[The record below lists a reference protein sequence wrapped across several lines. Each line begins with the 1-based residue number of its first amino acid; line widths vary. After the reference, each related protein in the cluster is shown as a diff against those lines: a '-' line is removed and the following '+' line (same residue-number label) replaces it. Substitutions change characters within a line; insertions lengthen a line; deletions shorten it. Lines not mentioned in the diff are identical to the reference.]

1 MQLKLGVSFL
11 IVALLVLGVNTVV
24 TRTVDERNFFA
35 SFAGL
40 VFADV
45 LLALLAAWVLSRI
58 LTRQIRKLVS
68 ATAVISQGDLTRKV
82 EMSSRDEIGELA
94 KSFNAMLASLLNI
107 VFEVRSTS
115 ERIFDSAQALSTTAG
130 SVDSSTREIAAASKT
145 IAKGAE
151 EQVAMLGRAREL
163 TREIALAAEEI
174 AAKAQTTHRSVRE
187 AGERAKASAD
197 DASRAKATIGEIVQ
211 SIQRAMGSVEG
222 FRDRALLIH
231 KTVEF
236 ITQVAHQTHLLA
248 LNADIEAARAGEQGR
263 GFGVI
268 AEEVRKLAED
278 SRAFGEQI
286 QRLSQQ
292 INSES
297 IEVIEAM
304 KASTVA
310 AIEGKC
316 VVESATTALIEI
328 SATFLATM
336 ERVREITELTV
347 RQARGAEGLVKTIE
361 NTAKIAEGYASGTEE
376 ASAAIQ
382 EQTVAMT
389 EMTSSAS
396 TLAKT
401 SDHLK
406 ELVTI
411 FRME

>member
-45 LLALLAAWVLSRI
+45 LLALLAAWVLSRV

>member
-45 LLALLAAWVLSRI
+45 LLALLAAWVLSRV

-389 EMTSSAS
+389 EMTASAS

>member
-45 LLALLAAWVLSRI
+45 LLALLAAWVLSRV

-115 ERIFDSAQALSTTAG
+115 EQIFDSAQALSTTAG

-151 EQVAMLGRAREL
+151 EQVGMLGRAREL

-197 DASRAKATIGEIVQ
+197 DASRA
-211 SIQRAMGSVEG
+211 
-222 FRDRALLIH
+222 
-231 KTVEF
+231 
-236 ITQVAHQTHLLA
+236 
-248 LNADIEAARAGEQGR
+248 
-263 GFGVI
+263 
-268 AEEVRKLAED
+268 
-278 SRAFGEQI
+278 
-286 QRLSQQ
+286 
-292 INSES
+292 
-297 IEVIEAM
+297 
-304 KASTVA
+304 
-310 AIEGKC
+310 
-316 VVESATTALIEI
+316 
-328 SATFLATM
+328 
-336 ERVREITELTV
+336 
-347 RQARGAEGLVKTIE
+347 
-361 NTAKIAEGYASGTEE
+361 
-376 ASAAIQ
+376 
-382 EQTVAMT
+382 
-389 EMTSSAS
+389 
-396 TLAKT
+396 
-401 SDHLK
+401 
-406 ELVTI
+406 
-411 FRME
+411 